1 MLDFKSLKEKL
12 SKSTLQ
18 RREKQAEKQAKMDD
32 NNPEAYKPLPGDKY
46 SEKKV
51 KLSSHTKKYRR
62 LYKKTV
68 ERSYKFVDKEFFL
81 FEKINGDTS
90 PIDNE
95 SIEKALANK
104 EEETGIPVKYL
115 RILMRRGMA
124 AWKSGHRPG
133 ANQEQWGYSRVNSFL
148 TKAKGTW
155 GRPLENPKSG
165 ADSDVARHLIKLG
178 LDKNLKS

>member
-1 MLDFKSLKEKL
+1 MLNFISLKEKL
-12 SKSTLQ
+12 SKETLAKRDQ
-18 RREKQAEKQAKMDD
+18 QASKQAAMPDD
-32 NNPEAYKPLPGDKY
+32 DPSSYKPLPGDKS
-46 SEKKV
+46 SEKNV

-68 ERSYKFVDKEFFL
+68 ERNYRFFDKESYL

-95 SIEKALANK
+95 SIESALKNK
-104 EEETGIPVKYL
+104 EEETGIPIKYL
-115 RILMRRGMA
+115 RIIMRRGMA

-148 TKAKGTW
+148 TRAKGTW
-155 GRPLENPKSG
+155 GRPLNDPKSG
-165 ADSDVARHLIKLG
+165 ADSDVARHIIKLG
-178 LDKNLKS
+178 LDKKLK